1 MTSYFEIGGH
11 IIDVMDYSNDYYW
24 LTKQQTTSSHREHRA
39 VNRTSREALASLQSS
54 QSGGYESP
62 GSLFE
67 HWKKTSFHPLR
78 EMASLPRSKQIGL
91 LRNPILFAIWGSG
104 KIAEV
109 MMMHDQYLS
118 DYVDSKTDRFHPN

>member
-11 IIDVMDYSNDYYW
+11 IIDGMDYSNDYQFV
-24 LTKQQTTSSHREHRA
+24 TRKQSAVSHREHRA

-67 HWKKTSFHPLR
+67 HWKKTSFYPLR

>member
-91 LRNPILFAIWGSG
+91 LRNPYLLGIYGIG
-104 KIAEV
+104 KLIEV
-109 MMMHDQYLS
+109 IGMHDQYLS